1 MAQVLK
7 IMKQCGV
14 IERYFLAIGKFEPG
28 IYTIVRSFSP
38 DDSLRLPFLAAVRT
52 VSRQSSIP
60 LVSRASAWMPVT
72 NTDFEKT
79 KMVTPNVTVSCV
91 AG

>member
-28 IYTIVRSFSP
+28 IYIIVRSFSP
-38 DDSLRLPFLAAVRT
+38 DRGDWSTALNSERR
-52 VSRQSSIP
+52 R
-60 LVSRASAWMPVT
+60 
-72 NTDFEKT
+72 
-79 KMVTPNVTVSCV
+79 
-91 AG
+91 

>member
-1 MAQVLK
+1 MERRLRCMPNGAVLK

-14 IERYFLAIGKFEPG
+14 IERHSLAIGKFEPG

-60 LVSRASAWMPVT
+60 LFCACICLDARH
-72 NTDFEKT
+72 KY
-79 KMVTPNVTVSCV
+79 
-91 AG
+91 